1 MRKFAFAIV
10 TAVGVGIAVP
20 AAAEDVYIGA
30 GPNGVGIGVDNGYH
44 RHYRNEYYDSDA
56 VVVREHGR
64 HCKTTIVHRYGET
77 KKVRRCWD

>member
-1 MRKFAFAIV
+1 MRKLAFAIV
-10 TAVGVGIAVP
+10 AAVGVGIAVP
-20 AAAEDVYIGA
+20 AAAEDVYVGA
-30 GPNGVGIGVDNGYH
+30 GPVGVGVDVDNGYH
-44 RHYRNEYYDSDA
+44 RHYRRDEDA